1 MHASRFCR
9 HGSATRSPDGGLAAI
24 FSERVFSLLLPPTRC
39 VAFVDAPVPAVR
51 RSAGG
56 RDVYLDPSQT
66 VDLTILPP
74 FPGSQTSALDG
85 RFGRGQH
92 FAVRQ
97 FPTLSLSQTRRC
109 TRPLNGPE
117 YQEYPCTLLPFL
129 QFPPSY
135 SPWKRLG

>member
-1 MHASRFCR
+1 MHACRFCR
-9 HGSATRSPDGGLAAI
+9 HGSATRSPDRGLPTI
-24 FSERVFSLLLPPTRC
+24 FSERLFSLLLSPTRC

-56 RDVYLDPSQT
+56 RGGYIDSLQT

-74 FPGSQTSALDG
+74 FPGSQPSALDG

-97 FPTLSLSQTRRC
+97 FPTLSLLQTRRC
-109 TRPLNGPE
+109 TRPFE
-117 YQEYPCTLLPFL
+117 R
-129 QFPPSY
+129 S
-135 SPWKRLG
+135 